1 MTQTEILQRL
11 DQLPPDIQQQA
22 LAYLDALVQQHA
34 PKTSP
39 DRATQPKR
47 TPGALAG
54 KIWMSDD
61 FDAPLEDF
69 QDYT

>member
-11 DQLPPDIQQQA
+11 DQLPSDIQQQA
-22 LAYLDALVQQHA
+22 LAYLDALIQQHA
-34 PKTSP
+34 PKTSS
-39 DRATQPKR
+39 DLTQPKR
-47 TPGALAG
+47 PPGILAG

-69 QDYT
+69 